1 MGIFYWQ
8 YFIAPLGARP
18 MYGNNHLL
26 LSGTM
31 AFKTTIIEIFFE
43 RVYLAI
49 VIKLPHGDISERILK
64 FVRCLSELFIIKL
77 KY

>member
-1 MGIFYWQ
+1 
-8 YFIAPLGARP
+8 
-18 MYGNNHLL
+18 
-26 LSGTM
+26 M